1 MDHARSDLA
10 SSKINISLSAY
21 VDDGST
27 EVSPFASS
35 GILIKVDASDRGII
49 ILGASKSCTSAVIIN
64 RHPLRGGPGQGEILI
79 PQQPCT
85 SRTH

>member
-35 GILIKVDASDRGII
+35 GILIKVDASDRRII
-49 ILGASKSCTSAVIIN
+49 ILGASKSCTSAAIIN